1 MSPPH
6 ERRSPVQSDAQD
18 TSLPAGTA
26 AQVEP
31 MVCAVINHV
40 ARLLS
45 QAIADRLAELG
56 VTLGQLP
63 ALLALY
69 EQDGLTQS
77 ELARR
82 TGVEQ
87 PTMAVNLRRMERDGL
102 IARTPDPGDAR
113 RALVGLTPKAKSIRE
128 PVRQLRAGIDEDS
141 LTGFTPAEH
150 VQLRDFLARITG
162 NLDTMLNARPK
173 ADPTGG

>member
-1 MSPPH
+1 M
-6 ERRSPVQSDAQD
+6 
-18 TSLPAGTA
+18 G
-26 AQVEP
+26 
-31 MVCAVINHV
+31 
-40 ARLLS
+40 
-45 QAIADRLAELG
+45 QAIGDRLAELG

-63 ALLALY
+63 TLLALY

-77 ELARR
+77 EPARR

-102 IARTPDPGDAR
+102 IARTTDPGDAR
-113 RALVGLTPKAKSIRE
+113 RALVGLTPEAKSIRG
-128 PVRQLRAGIDEDS
+128 PVQQLRAGIDEES

-162 NLDTMLNARPK
+162 NLDTLLNSPPK
-173 ADPTGG
+173 GGPAGG

>member
-1 MSPPH
+1 MHLLEVQPRGPDLVRDLLVRRQGTEG
-6 ERRSPVQSDAQD
+6 ER
-18 TSLPAGTA
+18 LPAHG
-26 AQVEP
+26 Q
-31 MVCAVINHV
+31 
-40 ARLLS
+40 
-45 QAIADRLAELG
+45 LG